1 MTTFA
6 APMAPR
12 ELGHNR
18 IQKYVFDAAVIAE
31 DFVAAAT
38 TKRFG
43 QLLSWVTLR
52 TTLPE
57 RNSSANPPELD
68 LAFVPLANNQSLACV
83 NPSFTQ
89 VIDCSRRRNSLFC
102 KRALIAARPGTNSSR
117 MATGFQPMEMKEVA
131 MSIMSKLQKISI
143 AAGTAFGLGAISCSA
158 GELPQY
164 EAAGFPISPHQ
175 ITVLGLGN
183 IREKPP
189 IPALT
194 LNGMPVSPNQIAVLQ
209 PPWQLAPLDK
219 MIIDL
224 AEEIEVNT
232 TQPAIGTRANLIVRL
247 ARAKA
252 QWTKRSDNHSET
264 N

>member
-1 MTTFA
+1 
-6 APMAPR
+6 
-12 ELGHNR
+12 
-18 IQKYVFDAAVIAE
+18 
-31 DFVAAAT
+31 
-38 TKRFG
+38 
-43 QLLSWVTLR
+43 
-52 TTLPE
+52 
-57 RNSSANPPELD
+57 
-68 LAFVPLANNQSLACV
+68 
-83 NPSFTQ
+83 
-89 VIDCSRRRNSLFC
+89 LFC
-102 KRALIAARPGTNSSR
+102 KRALIVARPGTTSFGET
-117 MATGFQPMEMKEVA
+117 AKFQPMEAMEVA
-131 MSIMSKLQKISI
+131 VSIMSKLQKTAI

-183 IREKPP
+183 IQEEPP
-189 IPALT
+189 TPALT
-194 LNGMPVSPNQIAVLQ
+194 LNGMPASPSQIAVLQ

-224 AEEIEVNT
+224 AEEIEVTT

-252 QWTKRSDNHSET
+252 QWTERSNNDSET

>member
-1 MTTFA
+1 
-6 APMAPR
+6 
-12 ELGHNR
+12 
-18 IQKYVFDAAVIAE
+18 V
-31 DFVAAAT
+31 
-38 TKRFG
+38 
-43 QLLSWVTLR
+43 
-52 TTLPE
+52 
-57 RNSSANPPELD
+57 
-68 LAFVPLANNQSLACV
+68 
-83 NPSFTQ
+83 
-89 VIDCSRRRNSLFC
+89 
-102 KRALIAARPGTNSSR
+102 
-117 MATGFQPMEMKEVA
+117 
-131 MSIMSKLQKISI
+131 SIMSKLQKIAI
-143 AAGTAFGLGAISCSA
+143 ASGTAFGLGAISCSA

-183 IREKPP
+183 IQEQSPTLT
-189 IPALT
+189 LT
-194 LNGMPVSPNQIAVLQ
+194 LNGMPASPNQIAVLQ

-252 QWTKRSDNHSET
+252 QWTERSDNHSET